1 MSRERENLILR
12 LQELNTEIDNE
23 IKRLQQDWI
32 VNQQI
37 ITELQKKDKSF
48 LEKDSDIS
56 IEYLRVEDVTER
68 KPIPERTEKKISRKR
83 AERRE
88 GLERARAWHLDRNKT
103 KRK

>member
-1 MSRERENLILR
+1 MSRERESLILR
-12 LQELNTEIDNE
+12 LQERNTEIDNE

-32 VNQQI
+32 LNQQI
-37 ITELQKKDKSF
+37 ITELQKKDKPFS
-48 LEKDSDIS
+48 EEDSDTS

-68 KPIPERTEKKISRKR
+68 KPIPERTEKKRSRKR

-88 GLERARAWHLDRNKT
+88 GLERARAWHLDRIKA

>member
-1 MSRERENLILR
+1 LR
-12 LQELNTEIDNE
+12 LQERNTKIDNE

-32 VNQQI
+32 LNQQI

-48 LEKDSDIS
+48 SEEDSDIS

-88 GLERARAWHLDRNKT
+88 GLERPRAWHLDRIKA

>member
-1 MSRERENLILR
+1 MSREQECLILK
-12 LQELNTEIDNE
+12 LQERNTEIDNE

-32 VNQQI
+32 INQQI
-37 ITELQKKDKSF
+37 TTELQKKDKSF
-48 LEKDSDIS
+48 SEEDSDIS

-88 GLERARAWHLDRNKT
+88 GLERARAWHLDRIKA